1 MVLLMSGCVNVYYGE
16 TPEEKPE
23 ENEVRGDTAVERI
36 VDNAIDYHTY
46 KIERQIRRALER

>member
-36 VDNAIDYHTY
+36 VDNAVDYHTY